1 MSSSSPVAPGASGG
15 SSSSA
20 AAAAAAPL
28 AASAPLEGPFPDGA
42 PRWLSVLASAAVI
55 TTISSSSSPPPPPP
69 PPPPPSAASSACTSA
84 RIDSSCASS
93 AFSER
98 SFDCCC
104 ASVSTPRATSA
115 RIALTARSFFSKARS
130 FFSASVKRGSISS
143 TGSGSASG
151 RFLAAACFSGSG
163 GARSPVAP
171 RLAVRRGTS
180 ALAMRLPFFLPLSA
194 RAIARLAWRISRRA
208 APARTIIG

>member
-1 MSSSSPVAPGASGG
+1 MPSSSAVPGASGG
-15 SSSSA
+15 SSSST

-28 AASAPLEGPFPDGA
+28 VAAAPPEGPFPDGA
-42 PRWLSVLASAAVI
+42 PRSLSVLASAAVI

-69 PPPPPSAASSACTSA
+69 PQPSASSSACTSA
-84 RIDSSCASS
+84 RIASSCASS

-151 RFLAAACFSGSG
+151 RFLAAACFSGC

-208 APARTIIG
+208 APARTI

>member
-1 MSSSSPVAPGASGG
+1 MSSSSAVAPGASGG
-15 SSSSA
+15 SSSTT

-28 AASAPLEGPFPDGA
+28 AATAPPAGPFPYGA
-42 PRWLSVLASAAVI
+42 PCWLSVLASAAVI

-69 PPPPPSAASSACTSA
+69 PPSASSSACTSA
-84 RIDSSCASS
+84 RIASSCASS

-104 ASVSTPRATSA
+104 ASVSTPRAMSA

-151 RFLAAACFSGSG
+151 RFLAAACFSGC

-208 APARTIIG
+208 APARTI